1 MFQPA
6 ASLSHTVCYKAVFT
20 LDSSAWSKPECNSTP
35 SSSFSF
41 SFFFQI
47 VLLGLNRSTNWTQRT
62 KREEVA
68 SLMGGFRLSIW
79 ASARGFSAGK
89 LGSTCSAFD
98 DCTCCCWCCCWASLS
113 CLSVNAERVQSRSET
128 SAVWRMGREGF
139 YEQRAQVWKEEKRG
153 EEVTGAA
160 MIKGG

>member
-35 SSSFSF
+35 SSIFSF
-41 SFFFQI
+41 SFFQI
-47 VLLGLNRSTNWTQRT
+47 VLLGLNRSTNQTQRT
-62 KREEVA
+62 QSEWVA

-79 ASARGFSAGK
+79 ASVRGFPAGK
-89 LGSTCSAFD
+89 RGSTCSAFD
-98 DCTCCCWCCCWASLS
+98 DCTCCCCCCWASLS

-128 SAVWRMGREGF
+128 SAVWRTRREGF
-139 YEQRAQVWKEEKRG
+139 HVQRALVWKEESWG